1 LPSDK
6 RLCALALILAIRIE
20 AQNRGVYPLGMSA
33 VNSGFLPV
41 PGFTYT
47 NQLLSYARDEAKAD
61 NGSTLP
67 ISGSNI
73 VVMDLNTVAW
83 VSTATIFGGA
93 QYSASATLPFAKND
107 LTSDLN
113 GNLSGGAGFADSYYL
128 PLILGWKR
136 QRAAFRILCGF
147 LAPSGRFA
155 AGAKDNVGSGYW
167 TLAPSAGQTFY
178 LTRSKSLAVSAYE
191 LYEIHS
197 TQEGTHTHPGDT
209 FNLDYS
215 LMRTFA
221 LANGSVQIGAG
232 AAGYEA
238 RQTTAKTGP
247 QITPEESRARYA
259 INALGFAATIAFPR
273 RKASLGARFFE
284 EFADRSTFQGFSLQ
298 FSGSVSF

>member
-1 LPSDK
+1 V
-6 RLCALALILAIRIE
+6 ALILVTRME

-33 VNSGFLPV
+33 VNSGLLPV
-41 PGFTYT
+41 SGFTYT

-73 VVMDLNTVAW
+73 VVMDMNTIAW
-83 VSTATIFGGA
+83 VSTGTVFGGA

-107 LTSDLN
+107 LTSNLN

-128 PLILGWKR
+128 PMILDWKK
-136 QRAAFRILCGF
+136 QRVAFRILCGF
-147 LAPSGRFA
+147 LAPTGRFA

-178 LTRSKSLAVSAYE
+178 LTRTKSLAVSAYE

-197 TQEGTHTHPGDT
+197 TQEGTGTHPGGT
-209 FNLDYS
+209 FDFDYS

-221 LANGSVQIGAG
+221 LANGSVRIGAG

-259 INALGFAATIAFPR
+259 INAIGFAATLAFPR

-284 EFADRSTFQGFSLQ
+284 EYADRSTFQGFSLQ
-298 FSGSVSF
+298 FSGSLSF